1 MIEYMIHEMP
11 DLNKTGEPISYP
23 KMVVKRNLSTEEFI
37 DRIALPGSGI
47 SRSTLKAALMRVAE
61 QLALS
66 LADGY
71 SVTLDEIGIFTAA
84 LGYKEGRERE
94 DMTHDDAPNRNAR
107 SIEVAKVNFKVDQ
120 RLVNTVRAE
129 CRDIRRRGERHLQ
142 AVAAE
147 ADTRLA
153 MAQRYIEEHGQMTVK
168 EYAEITGLRY
178 HTAQRELKSFG
189 ADPIAG
195 IAPKGRR
202 PHIVYVK
209 CNL

>member
-23 KMVVKRNLSTEEFI
+23 KMVVKRNMSTEEFI
-37 DRIALPGSGI
+37 DLVALPGSGM
-47 SRSTLKAALMRVAE
+47 SRSTLKAALTRVAE

-94 DMTHDDAPNRNAR
+94 DMSHADAPNRNAR

-120 RLVNTVRAE
+120 RLVNAVRTE
-129 CRDIRRRGERHLQ
+129 CRDIRRRGERYLQ
-142 AVAAE
+142 PMAAE
-147 ADTRLA
+147 ADARLT

-168 EYAEITGLRY
+168 EYAEISGLRL
-178 HTAQRELKSFG
+178 HNAQRELRAFG
-189 ADPIAG
+189 TDPKTG
-195 IAPKGRR
+195 IAAKGRR

-209 CNL
+209 C